1 MEQEKKKYTQEELK
15 QQELEKASAEERER
29 EMILMQADE
38 IKELTFDFTIDGQLE
53 LKSEMADM
61 ILEGIDDP
69 EAKYDIYYNAIQ
81 RLLIKHL
88 PKGAEHKSARDLIYE
103 EKNTY
108 MTRGHRKNEK
118 GIRGADGRMS
128 YIEDM
133 HEIVNIVT
141 EWITTRSTMY
151 DLYIKLRDLN
161 ISKGYGVRSD
171 I

>member
-1 MEQEKKKYTQEELK
+1 MEKENKKYTEEELK
-15 QQELEKASAEERER
+15 RLELERAAAEERER

-38 IKELTFDFTIDGQLE
+38 IKELTFDFDIDGQLE

-61 ILEGIDDP
+61 ILEEIDDP
-69 EAKYDIYYNAIQ
+69 EAKHDLYYKVIQ

-88 PKGAEHKSARDLIYE
+88 PKGERYEDARKMIYE

-108 MTRGHRKNEK
+108 MTRGHRINEK

-141 EWITTRSTMY
+141 EWITTRGTPY
-151 DLYIKLRDLN
+151 ELFIRLRT
-161 ISKGYGVRSD
+161 
-171 I
+171 